1 MNEKLLKLR
10 FKPFLKTIL
19 DLKNYKIGQ
28 SSHVTLHPIY
38 ADVDILWSHS
48 TISHTGKSALIQHCQ
63 LMLVFP
69 QMSFIWSRIQS
80 RSGWQRSPLFSPA
93 CGSSSSS
100 LSLGLSHDLD
110 MFLTLTVL
118 KNSGQL
124 FCRRS
129 SLWVCALFAHGY
141 DGFSLFGL
149 GSDALYLSLHHT
161 RWYRCQSVLLLV
173 ILTSFTWLRWYL
185 PGLSTVKLLSVL

>member
-1 MNEKLLKLR
+1 
-10 FKPFLKTIL
+10 
-19 DLKNYKIGQ
+19 
-28 SSHVTLHPIY
+28 
-38 ADVDILWSHS
+38 
-48 TISHTGKSALIQHCQ
+48 
-63 LMLVFP
+63 MLVFP

-93 CGSSSSS
+93 CGGWSSS
-100 LSLGLSHDLD
+100 LSLGLSRDLD
-110 MFLTLTVL
+110 MFLTLTLL

-129 SLWVCALFAHGY
+129 SLWVGALLVAHGY

-149 GSDALYLSLHHT
+149 GSDALYLLLHHI

-173 ILTSFTWLRWYL
+173 FYYYFNFIHLVKVVSSRFLHSKVTVFPLGINHCLTGWSFETMQVSCLSYCFTYYFSMHWWFL
-185 PGLSTVKLLSVL
+185 PLKVITFVFT